1 MDLLEILSWACIV
14 FTVGMFS
21 TGLVDVQVMRN
32 SMSTDHIQFLPY
44 LTTCVNTL
52 GWLYYGTLKSDQT
65 LIVVNLIGAFLN
77 LLYILTYLTYTEQK
91 RQVVSRILGGAV
103 LATSTWLYIS
113 KILPPGDMQLNQLG
127 LICSVATISVYLS
140 PLTDLVAIVHSGN
153 IQCLSFSLTVATF
166 FTSTSWF
173 LYGLQLNDYYILVP
187 NLPGIFTSSI
197 RFYLFWKFSNQSCS
211 YKSMQI

>member
-1 MDLLEILSWACIV
+1 MDFLEILSWACIV

-44 LTTCVNTL
+44 LTTCVNNL
-52 GWLYYGTLKSDQT
+52 GWLYYGTLKSDHT
-65 LIVVNLIGAFLN
+65 LIVVNLIGAILN

-91 RQVVSRILGGAV
+91 RQVVSRIVGGAV
-103 LATSTWLYIS
+103 LATSTWLYIA

-140 PLTDLVAIVHSGN
+140 PLTDLVAIVRSGN

-166 FTSTSWF
+166 FTSMSWF

-197 RFYLFWKFSNQSCS
+197 RWRLAQGVPRLPPECS
-211 YKSMQI
+211 

>member
-21 TGLVDVQVMRN
+21 TGLN
-32 SMSTDHIQFLPY
+32 
-44 LTTCVNTL
+44 L
-52 GWLYYGTLKSDQT
+52 GWLYYGTLKSDRT
-65 LIVVNLIGAFLN
+65 LIVVNLIGAFLH

-91 RQVVSRILGGAV
+91 RRVVSRIVGGAV
-103 LATSTWLYIS
+103 LVTSTWLYIS
-113 KILPPGDMQLNQLG
+113 KILPPGDKQLNQLG

-140 PLTDLVAIVHSGN
+140 PLTDLVAILRSGN

-187 NLPGIFTSSI
+187 NLPGILTSSI
-197 RFYLFWKFSNQSCS
+197 RFYLFWKFANQSSS